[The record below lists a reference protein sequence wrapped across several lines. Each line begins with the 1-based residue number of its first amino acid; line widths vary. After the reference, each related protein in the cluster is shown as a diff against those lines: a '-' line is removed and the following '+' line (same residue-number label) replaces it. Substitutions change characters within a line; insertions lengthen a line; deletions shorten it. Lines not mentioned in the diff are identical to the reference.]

1 MKPLQR
7 WQNWHTHLPDWLQE
21 WLDVMVPLLQIVLI
35 VFCAWL
41 LHRLVRRVLSRA
53 STHYQLPHELLMP
66 INVVVRWL
74 IVSGAVLLALE
85 RLGVSATVLWSAFT
99 GFATVGA
106 VAFFAAWS
114 VLSNFFCALL
124 IFTVRPYRLGDY
136 IEVLDALDK
145 PGAKG
150 RVIDINMLYTTL
162 QDFVADKEHGAVLQS
177 PNAHMFQKV
186 VRRWSGLPPTASA
199 EPTAAPG
206 AAANASAAAAP
217 SPTAP

>member
-1 MKPLQR
+1 VPFLFFCYETFTTLA
-7 WQNWHTHLPDWLQE
+7 NWHTHLPDWLQE

-114 VLSNFFCALL
+114 VLSNLFCAFL
-124 IFTVRPYRLGDY
+124 IFTAARLWWATRLSCWTTRKARCPGQGGGHQPALHHLGGH
-136 IEVLDALDK
+136 IGGQCRGTGANPQRLDL
-145 PGAKG
+145 
-150 RVIDINMLYTTL
+150 
-162 QDFVADKEHGAVLQS
+162 
-177 PNAHMFQKV
+177 
-186 VRRWSGLPPTASA
+186 SA
-199 EPTAAPG
+199 RAAPLAG
-206 AAANASAAAAP
+206 R
-217 SPTAP
+217 